1 MNNIIE
7 YFSKRASVYD
17 NSKWVN
23 SEVILSSILKCID
36 LKDKVFIRILD
47 LGAGTGAVSKYL
59 LKNCPVEKEIIAVD
73 ICEEMLHQIEKPKI
87 SKCLASAENLP
98 LKDNSF
104 DVIVTRQCLH
114 YIENLD
120 NAISEIRRVLK
131 SNGIFILSQFV
142 PLETDTKDYWI
153 NMMKFRQPLRKIF
166 FSESEWI
173 NAFTQNGFEFQ
184 KIERYSLRY
193 SIKKWAQTYNAE
205 KDVDLK
211 HYKSLFKDAPQQYL
225 YEYSVEEYDKDV
237 YINSFGIT
245 TSFIVKK

>member
-104 DVIVTRQCLH
+104 DVIVTRQCD
-114 YIENLD
+114 I
-120 NAISEIRRVLK
+120 
-131 SNGIFILSQFV
+131 
-142 PLETDTKDYWI
+142 
-153 NMMKFRQPLRKIF
+153 
-166 FSESEWI
+166 
-173 NAFTQNGFEFQ
+173 
-184 KIERYSLRY
+184 
-193 SIKKWAQTYNAE
+193 
-205 KDVDLK
+205 
-211 HYKSLFKDAPQQYL
+211 
-225 YEYSVEEYDKDV
+225 
-237 YINSFGIT
+237 
-245 TSFIVKK
+245 